1 MFRRLGNQG
10 SLKRT
15 SDAGTLGLRIFDPG
29 HILEVNI
36 RARPEASFD
45 KGWKSK
51 DFLGCQRGVRGTGT
65 GGGPRGRGHG
75 VPEPGGSREL
85 QGGSEAPLAACK
97 PLLAL
102 LCADSPSLSHLFPFL
117 SPPTC
122 LPPSAHWQAAPLI
135 PLTSLGL
142 LAALKWGGRC
152 IWGGGTSGILE
163 PAIME
168 TGWLKGSCK
177 PLPTAPHLPSPHLPS
192 PAWALPLPPFSH
204 SPGEWKEGRD
214 IRWEKERKRS
224 GGRGGL
230 EGVV

>member
-142 LAALKWGGRC
+142 LAALKWGGSLYLGWRNLRYL
-152 IWGGGTSGILE
+152 GARNHGNGLAEGELQAPPHRTPSSQ
-163 PAIME
+163 PAP
-168 TGWLKGSCK
+168 
-177 PLPTAPHLPSPHLPS
+177 PLPCLGPPTSPLQS
-192 PAWALPLPPFSH
+192 Q
-204 SPGEWKEGRD
+204 PGGVEGRKGYQVGE
-214 IRWEKERKRS
+214 REEEKW
-224 GGRGGL
+224 G
-230 EGVV
+230 